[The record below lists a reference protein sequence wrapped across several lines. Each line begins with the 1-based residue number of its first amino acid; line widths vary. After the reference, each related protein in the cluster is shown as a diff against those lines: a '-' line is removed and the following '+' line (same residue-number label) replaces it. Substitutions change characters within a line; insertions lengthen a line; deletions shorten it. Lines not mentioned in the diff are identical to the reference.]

1 MNGMVDSIYFFF
13 LFVMINNNNN
23 KCVGK
28 GGLLYT
34 YDAPNKPVLYCVC
47 ARSYPC
53 DILILLEKKK
63 EISSFSPL
71 CCCWLLTSSFI
82 LANIKNVES
91 KSPLKIHSLRSPLF
105 NHY

>member
-13 LFVMINNNNN
+13 LFVMINNNN

-47 ARSYPC
+47 ADLIHPC
-53 DILILLEKKK
+53 DILLEKKK
-63 EISSFSPL
+63 EKISSFSPL

-91 KSPLKIHSLRSPLF
+91 KSPLKIHSLRC
-105 NHY
+105 